1 MDQLSAMRVFA
12 RVVETGNFSR
22 AASALNMPKTT
33 VTNMVQ
39 GLEAHLRTTLLNR
52 TTRRVMVTTD
62 GALYYERAI
71 QILSEIDELDG
82 SLSNA
87 NVQPS
92 GRLRVEMAGAF
103 ADNII
108 IPNLCD
114 FYQRYPLI
122 RLDLG
127 VGDRLVDYIAEN
139 VDCALRVGTPRD
151 QSLIARKV
159 SELDFV
165 TCAAPSYIE
174 RFGMPQQPEDL
185 EGDHFSV
192 GYLNATSGQIMT
204 MAFDDGTR
212 SVEINA
218 RYIVSANDSRTYQN
232 AVLAGMGIGQ
242 LVPFTIRDEL
252 AKGNLVRILPEW
264 KQEPMPVYI
273 VYPQTRH
280 VTNKVRV
287 FVDWI
292 AKLLHKSALGSLDD
306 PALSSRLQ
314 ASLVE

>member
-1 MDQLSAMRVFA
+1 MDQLSAMRVFV

-22 AASALNMPKTT
+22 AADSLSMPKTT

-52 TTRRVMVTTD
+52 TTRRVMLTTD

-71 QILSEIDELDG
+71 QIISEIDELDG

-87 NVQPS
+87 QIQPS

-103 ADNII
+103 ADLVV
-108 IPNLCD
+108 IPNLCS
-114 FYQRYPLI
+114 FHERYPLI
-122 RLDLG
+122 KLDLG

-159 SELDFV
+159 SELRLASY
-165 TCAAPSYIE
+165 AAPSYLE
-174 RFGMPQQPEDL
+174 KFGTPQHPQEL
-185 EGDHFSV
+185 EAKHFCI
-192 GYLNATSGQIMT
+192 GYLNAGSGQVMAMDFEKDNQKFEISPNYIM
-204 MAFDDGTR
+204 
-212 SVEINA
+212 SV
-218 RYIVSANDSRTYQN
+218 NDSRTYLN
-232 AVLAGMGIGQ
+232 AASAGMGVAQ
-242 LVPFTIRDEL
+242 LVPFM
-252 AKGNLVRILPEW
+252 AKAEVRSGALVPVLSDW
-264 KQEPMPVYI
+264 KHEDLPVYI

-287 FVDWI
+287 FVDWL
-292 AKLLHKSALGSLDD
+292 ARLMHNLD
-306 PALSSRLQ
+306 
-314 ASLVE
+314 ASV

>member
-1 MDQLSAMRVFA
+1 MDQLSAMRVFV

-22 AASALNMPKTT
+22 AAGSLNIPKTT

-52 TTRRVMVTTD
+52 TTRRVMLTTD

-71 QILSEIDELDG
+71 QIISEIDELDG

-87 NVQPS
+87 QVQPS

-103 ADNII
+103 ADLVV
-108 IPNLCD
+108 IPNLCS
-114 FYQRYPLI
+114 FHEKYPLI
-122 RLDLG
+122 KLDLG

-159 SELDFV
+159 SELRL
-165 TCAAPSYIE
+165 ASYVSPFYLE
-174 RFGMPQQPEDL
+174 KFGQPQHPQEL
-185 EGDHFSV
+185 EEKHFCI
-192 GYLNATSGQIMT
+192 GYLNAVSGQIMT
-204 MAFDDGTR
+204 MDFEKEDQKLEVAPNYIM
-212 SVEINA
+212 SV
-218 RYIVSANDSRTYQN
+218 NDSRTYLN
-232 AVLAGMGIGQ
+232 AAIAGMGVAQ
-242 LVPFTIRDEL
+242 LAPFMADEAVKRGEL
-252 AKGNLVRILPEW
+252 LPVLSDWQHESL
-264 KQEPMPVYI
+264 PIYI

-287 FVDWI
+287 FVDWL
-292 AKLLHKSALGSLDD
+292 ARLMHNLD
-306 PALSSRLQ
+306 
-314 ASLVE
+314 VKV

>member
-1 MDQLSAMRVFA
+1 MDQLSAMRVFV

-22 AASALNMPKTT
+22 AAGSLNMPKTT

-52 TTRRVMVTTD
+52 TTRRVMLTTD

-71 QILSEIDELDG
+71 QIISEIDELDG

-87 NVQPS
+87 QVQPS

-103 ADNII
+103 ADLVV
-108 IPNLCD
+108 IPNLCL
-114 FYQRYPLI
+114 FHEKYPLI
-122 RLDLG
+122 KLDLG

-159 SELDFV
+159 SELRLASYV
-165 TCAAPSYIE
+165 APFYLE
-174 RFGMPQQPEDL
+174 KFGSPEHPQEL
-185 EGDHFSV
+185 EGKHFCI
-192 GYLNATSGQIMT
+192 GYLNAVSGQIMT
-204 MAFDDGTR
+204 MDFEKDGQKLEIAPNYIM
-212 SVEINA
+212 SV
-218 RYIVSANDSRTYQN
+218 NDSRTYLN
-232 AVLAGMGIGQ
+232 AAIAGMGVAQ
-242 LVPFTIRDEL
+242 LAPFMADDAIKRGELIR
-252 AKGNLVRILPEW
+252 VLPDWEH
-264 KQEPMPVYI
+264 ESLPIYI

-287 FVDWI
+287 FVDWL
-292 AKLLHKSALGSLDD
+292 ARLMHNLDVKTF
-306 PALSSRLQ
+306 A
-314 ASLVE
+314 

>member
-1 MDQLSAMRVFA
+1 MDQLAAMRVFA
-12 RVVETGNFSR
+12 RVVETGNFTR

-62 GALYYERAI
+62 GALYYERAT
-71 QILSEIDELDG
+71 QILSEIDELDS

-92 GRLRVEMAGAF
+92 GRLRVEMAGVF
-103 ADNII
+103 ADDII

-114 FYQRYPLI
+114 FHERFPLI
-122 RLDLG
+122 RLDIG

-139 VDCALRVGTPRD
+139 VDCALRVGTLRD

-159 SELDFV
+159 SELDFI
-165 TCAAPSYIE
+165 TCASPGYIE
-174 RFGMPQQPEDL
+174 RFGVPQQPEDL
-185 EGDHFSV
+185 EVDHYCV
-192 GYLNATSGQIMT
+192 GYLNASAGQVMS
-204 MAFDDGTR
+204 MAFDNGIR
-212 SVEINA
+212 SLEINP
-218 RYIVSANDSRTYQN
+218 RYIVSANDARTYQN
-232 AVLAGMGIGQ
+232 AILAGMGVGQ
-242 LVPFTIRDEL
+242 LVPFSIRNEI
-252 AKGNLVRILPEW
+252 KEGKLVPILPEW
-264 KQEPMPVYI
+264 KSEPMPIYI

-287 FVDWI
+287 FVDWV
-292 AKLLHKSALGSLDD
+292 AKLLNRSALGTL
-306 PALSSRLQ
+306 
-314 ASLVE
+314 

>member
-1 MDQLSAMRVFA
+1 MDQLAAMRVFA
-12 RVVETGNFSR
+12 RVVETGNFTR
-22 AASALNMPKTT
+22 AASALDMPKTT
-33 VTNMVQ
+33 VTNMIQ

-71 QILSEIDELDG
+71 QILSEVDELDA

-103 ADNII
+103 ADHII

-114 FYQRYPLI
+114 FHERFPLI
-122 RLDLG
+122 RLDIG

-159 SELDFV
+159 SDLHLV
-165 TCAAPSYIE
+165 TCASPGYIE
-174 RFGMPQQPEDL
+174 RFGMPLEPEEL
-185 EGDHFSV
+185 EENHYSV
-192 GYLNATSGQIMT
+192 GYFNATTGHIMT
-204 MAFDDGTR
+204 FAFDNGTR
-212 SVEINA
+212 SVEVSP
-218 RYIVSANDSRTYQN
+218 RYILSANDSRTYQN
-232 AVLAGMGIGQ
+232 AVLAGMGVGQ
-242 LVPFTIRDEL
+242 LAPFAIRGEL

-264 KQEPMPVYI
+264 KQEPMPIYI
-273 VYPQTRH
+273 VYPQTKH

-287 FVDWI
+287 FVDWL
-292 AKLLHKSALGSLDD
+292 AKLLHKSSFG
-306 PALSSRLQ
+306 
-314 ASLVE
+314 EK